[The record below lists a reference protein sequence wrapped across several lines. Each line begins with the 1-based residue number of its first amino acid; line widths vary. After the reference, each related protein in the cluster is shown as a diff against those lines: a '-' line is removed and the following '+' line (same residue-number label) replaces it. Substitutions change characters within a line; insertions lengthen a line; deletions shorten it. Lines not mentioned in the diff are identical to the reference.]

1 MPLEN
6 KPISVTVVMTF
17 DDYEYT
23 FRSGM
28 FPWIATSDEQPSREF
43 IFERQPWGWQQIGGT
58 VISGIDGS
66 DNQMALLERL
76 NAEYDKLCLESDP
89 TILPATRVFGFDT
102 MLGKKVLV
110 E

>member
-23 FRSGM
+23 FGSGM
-28 FPWIATSDEQPSREF
+28 FVGFNFGEQPSREF